1 LIGQSKHIDE
11 ALFCQPYFDVMATL
25 VLELESKNKTV
36 QELFQYLRQE
46 LESIQQER
54 KERLYSQE
62 ANDTALFA
70 VCAWA
75 DEQLMNAN
83 WDGVSEVWP
92 SHLLQSSFFGTN
104 LAGVEFFERALQL
117 TNDMEI
123 ARGVYA
129 ACLAYGFK
137 GKYVYDLKTEE
148 LVKQKHQI
156 LNQTLSSNHLD
167 SSTQQTFASVSQ
179 LMNDQFNTKKS
190 WAWLLKTSTP
200 LLLLCFLAVFLYV
213 LLRGQILSVLGR
225 LAQ

>member
-1 LIGQSKHIDE
+1 MIEQSKHIDE
-11 ALFCQPYFDVMATL
+11 ALFCQPFFDVMATL

-62 ANDTALFA
+62 AIDTALFA

-190 WAWLLKTSTP
+190 WAWLLKTSIP

-213 LLRGQILSVLGR
+213 LLRGQILSVLGKV
-225 LAQ
+225 AQ

>member
-1 LIGQSKHIDE
+1 MIGQSKHIDE

-83 WDGVSEVWP
+83 WDGISEVWP